1 MISFAE
7 FSGAEPLV
15 TADIV
20 IQVMTS
26 VPPTLTHAINSHE
39 FLREVESFDAGL
51 YYELDGRYLEI
62 KLSSGLGKSLI
73 ADDSGS
79 DASDSD
85 ASDSDASDPED
96 FGGGR

>member
-1 MISFAE
+1 MTSFAE
-7 FSGAEPLV
+7 FTGAEPLE

-39 FLREVESFDAGL
+39 FLRDVESFDADL
-51 YYELDGRYLEI
+51 FYELDGRYLEI

-73 ADDSGS
+73 AD
-79 DASDSD
+79 ASDSD